1 VRISCGVGMECF
13 VRREIAPSFFG
24 AGVGGVDREETLIAV
39 EVVVWIKG
47 SGS

>member
-13 VRREIAPSFFG
+13 VGREIAPSFFG
-24 AGVGGVDREETLIAV
+24 ARVGGVDREETLIAV